1 MEKDPYYIIL
11 GRRRII
17 TYIELGR
24 AQRSYNRL
32 AAYNPIPI
40 PTTYQQGER
49 KEREEDQPTSAVPE
63 SSARKRSGTR
73 SDFPTRTASGIDA
86 PPHLKSTLHL

>member
-49 KEREEDQPTSAVPE
+49 KEREEDQPTSVVSKE
-63 SSARKRSGTR
+63 VRNSKEEVRNKVRLSNEDSVRN
-73 SDFPTRTASGIDA
+73 
-86 PPHLKSTLHL
+86 